1 MAQTYTLL
9 VQKNLESASNISH
22 VHESVSVQNCADE
35 NELASRLVEF
45 EVNLLLKQRM
55 LAKQKDAQKALERIA
70 NESYGICET
79 CGEEIALPRLLA
91 NPTTLLCISCQEEYE
106 QEQRML
112 AH

>member
-1 MAQTYTLL
+1 MAQAYTLL

-55 LAKQKDAQKALERIA
+55 VAKQKDAQKALERIA
-70 NESYGICET
+70 NESYGICEA

-91 NPTTLLCISCQEEYE
+91 NPTTLLCILCQEEYE
-106 QEQRML
+106 LEQRAL